1 MDQCN
6 VTFLLVEC
14 RLFYK
19 QIKVEG
25 KVENVNELRT
35 EKIIRNE
42 KVLVLVGIWE

>member
-1 MDQCN
+1 MQTLGKKSAIIPIDTSGCN

-25 KVENVNELRT
+25 KVENVNELDR
-35 EKIIRNE
+35 K
-42 KVLVLVGIWE
+42 K